1 MKALVARAYE
11 PVEDLE
17 ITDVPKPA
25 PGSGQLLV
33 RTEAA
38 ALNAVDL
45 VLVTGAMKEAFAIE
59 HPFVPGVDV
68 SGVVEA
74 VGEGVTRFAIGDRVI
89 AWNGIPS
96 GALAEYVL
104 VQAAP
109 SAALR
114 PAALDAAHGAA
125 LPTAALTA
133 AALVDAAKVQPG
145 DAVLVVGASGG
156 VGSFTV
162 QLAKAAGARVL
173 ATGRADEHDYLLRL
187 GAEAAVD
194 YRGADVTQAALDWSP
209 GGTDVVIDLVHA
221 GPALASS
228 ADATK
233 PGGRVVSPLG
243 GPEAFDRGVTAV
255 YTGTRTPEGLLDDL
269 AARAADGQLQV
280 EISATYP
287 FADAPQALA
296 DYAAKHLRGKVVI
309 TF

>member
-1 MKALVARAYE
+1 MKALVARTYG

-17 ITDVPKPA
+17 IAAVPKPV
-25 PGSGQLLV
+25 PGPGQLVV

-45 VLVTGAMKEAFAIE
+45 ALVTGAMKDAFAIE

-68 SGVVEA
+68 SGVVDA
-74 VGEGVTRFAIGDRVI
+74 VGEGVTRFTVGDRVI
-89 AWNGIPS
+89 AWNGIRS

-104 VQAAP
+104 VQAGP
-109 SAALR
+109 SAARR
-114 PAALDAAHGAA
+114 PAALGAARGAA

-133 AALVDAAKVQPG
+133 AALIDAAKVQPG

-173 ATGRADEHDYLLRL
+173 ATGRADEHEYLRRL
-187 GAEAAVD
+187 GADATVD
-194 YRGADVTQAALDWSP
+194 YRGADVTRAALDWSP
-209 GGTDVVIDLVHA
+209 GGTDTVIDLAQA

-228 ADATK
+228 AAAAK
-233 PGGRVVSPLG
+233 PGGRLVSPLG
-243 GPEAFDRGVTAV
+243 GPPAFDREITAV

-269 AARAADGQLQV
+269 AARAAEGRLQV

-296 DYAAKHLRGKVVI
+296 DYATKHLRGKVVI